1 MKKII
6 FGFIG
11 VFVLSVVVFGFI
23 KKQAQIKSEDMQSV
37 TVVQAIIAESFN
49 HENFGGLVSD
59 SSEAILST
67 QIGGNVNNVFVVEGD
82 IVKKGQS
89 LASISSPELNA
100 QYSGAQAQ
108 LQIAIEQEKKAR
120 RKWDDFKPEE
130 REQFKLQVDGAQATS
145 NQAAAILAK
154 SRLVAPFDGIIS
166 QVFIKSGD
174 TVMPGNQIVYIVGGK
189 NQKEVSVDVPV
200 NIGTVLEIG
209 DQVSVIN
216 EAEIYKAKIIAVSPV
231 VNAVTRKNLVKIAL
245 NENVNIELGAF
256 VSVEFSIGDSS
267 GIRIPKESII
277 KQYNDTF
284 VFIENLGVA
293 EMKNVNILT
302 ESEESIIIDGISEG
316 ENVIVSGAHNI
327 QDGDEIHV
335 VK

>member
-1 MKKII
+1 MKNII
-6 FGFIG
+6 FGCIGIFI
-11 VFVLSVVVFGFI
+11 LSVIVLGFA
-23 KKQAQIKSEDMQSV
+23 KKQAQIKSEDIQNI
-37 TVVQAIIAESFN
+37 TVVQASVEEAFN
-49 HENFGGLVSD
+49 HENFGGLVSN
-59 SSEAILST
+59 SSEAVLSA
-67 QIGGNVNNVFVVEGD
+67 QIGGNINNVFVVEGD
-82 IVKKGQS
+82 SVKKGQV

-100 QYSGAQAQ
+100 QYSGAQSQ
-108 LQIAIEQEKKAR
+108 LQIAIEEEKKAR

-154 SRLVAPFDGIIS
+154 SRLVAPFDGVVS
-166 QVFIKSGD
+166 QVFIKNGD
-174 TVMPGNQIVYIVGGK
+174 TVMTGSQIVYIVGGE

-209 DQVSVIN
+209 DQVNVIN
-216 EAEIYKAKIIAVSPV
+216 DDEIYKAKIIAVSPV
-231 VNAVTRKNLVKIAL
+231 INSVTRKNLVKIAL
-245 NENVNIELGAF
+245 DENVNIELGVF
-256 VSVEFSIGDSS
+256 VSVEFSVGDSS

-284 VFIENLGVA
+284 VFVEKSGVA

-302 ESEESIIIDGISEG
+302 ENDENVIIDGISEG
-316 ENVIVSGAHNI
+316 ENIIVSGAHNI
-327 QDGDEIHV
+327 QNGDEIHV